1 MTPLLPENDR
11 NALTVGL
18 GYQLTPGLHAD
29 LAYQYIKQNDR
40 RGRVFSQAVGNTGL
54 YSLHAHLLGL
64 GVAYTFGQRD

>member
-11 NALTVGL
+11 NAVTVGL

-40 RGRVFSQAVGNTGL
+40 RGRVFSQTVGNTGL
-54 YSLHAHLLGL
+54 YSLHAHLVGLGL
-64 GVAYTFGQRD
+64 AYTF